1 MPRRDT
7 ASTKHEYT
15 APLARREVLRR
26 AGVLVAAAAFADPLK
41 LAAARQF
48 PGATPA
54 QTAADYPVSEVTT
67 RLSTYMSQARDRAL
81 PDDVLER
88 AKRHVLDT
96 CAAMISGSEL
106 APGRAALAFARAYGG
121 KPVSTIVGDTAL
133 CGPIEAA
140 LANGTMAHA
149 DETDD
154 TLAPG
159 PWHPGCNVVPAALA
173 LGEQFGTSGERFLRA
188 VVLGYDIGTRVMAA
202 IQPGMAGSHKLSYGI
217 GGVFGA
223 AAAGA
228 SVAGFDPPK
237 MRWVLS
243 YTAQQSS
250 GIESFPRDL
259 DHVEKG
265 FIFGGM
271 PARSGVTSV
280 LLVHSGWTGVNDIMS
295 GPDNFIVA
303 NAPTGKA
310 ELLVDRLGERYELT
324 RANIK
329 RWTVGQPIHA
339 PLDAIE
345 ALVAKQPIDPE
356 RVQEIVVRYQPGSIT
371 DNSGP
376 SDINVQHA
384 LAVMLI
390 DRTLTFRSIH
400 DKARMQDPAVLRL
413 KAKIR
418 LDPGPTGA
426 GAGAARPPLVQIVL
440 SDGTRVAHDTVGPV
454 LGTAANP
461 MSREQLVAK
470 CRDLVAPVIGSSQTT
485 RLIDRVMAL
494 EKVKDVRELRPL
506 LQRTSRTGPPRLSEY
521 PNAKQ

>member
-1 MPRRDT
+1 MTRLTRRT
-7 ASTKHEYT
+7 LLR
-15 APLARREVLRR
+15 LA
-26 AGVLVAAAAFADPLK
+26 GPFVAAATVPPHVR
-41 LAAARQF
+41 AAARLQQ
-48 PGATPA
+48 PATPA
-54 QTAADYPVSEVTT
+54 ETAADVPVSDVMI
-67 RLSTYMSQARDRAL
+67 RLSTYMSRARAQAL
-81 PDDVLER
+81 PDDVTER

-96 CAAMISGSEL
+96 LAAMVSGSDL

-121 KPVSTIVGDTAL
+121 KPVSTVVADTLL

-140 LANGTMAHA
+140 LVNGTMAHA

-173 LGEQFGTSGERFLRA
+173 LGEQFAISGTHFLRA

-202 IQPGMAGSHKLSYGI
+202 IQPGMANSHKLSYGI

-223 AAAGA
+223 AAAGGAVA
-228 SVAGFDPPK
+228 SFDAQK
-237 MRWVLS
+237 MRWLLS

-250 GIESFPRDL
+250 GIESFPRDP
-259 DHVEKG
+259 DHIEKG

-280 LLVHSGWTGVNDIMS
+280 LLVHSGWTAVNDIMA

-310 ELLVDRLGERYELT
+310 DLLVDRLGERYYILN
-324 RANIK
+324 ANIK
-329 RWTVGQPIHA
+329 KWTVGQPIHA
-339 PLDAIE
+339 PLDAVE
-345 ALVAKQPIDPE
+345 ALLQKRTID
-356 RVQEIVVRYQPGSIT
+356 VNQIQEVVVRYQPGSIT

-384 LAVMLI
+384 LAMMLI
-390 DRTLTFRSIH
+390 DKTLTFRSIH

-413 KAKIR
+413 KQKVR
-418 LDPGPTGA
+418 LDPGPPGAGGAAAA
-426 GAGAARPPLVQIVL
+426 GAGGTRPPLVRITL
-440 SDGTRVAHDTVGPV
+440 ADGTRLEQDSVGAGV

-461 MSREQLVAK
+461 MSRDQVIAK
-470 CRDLVAPVIGSSQTT
+470 CRDLMAPVLGDAQTR
-485 RLIDRVMAL
+485 RLIDRVMTIDTA
-494 EKVKDVRELRPL
+494 KDVRELRPL
-506 LQRTSRTGPPRLSEY
+506 LQRANTNGTPKLSEY
-521 PNAKQ
+521 PNAK

>member
-1 MPRRDT
+1 MPNPEWPDDAARLTRRD
-7 ASTKHEYT
+7 
-15 APLARREVLRR
+15 VLQR
-26 AGVLVAAAAFADPLK
+26 AGWMVAGAASLRQGYGGQADL
-41 LAAARQF
+41 LAASQAA
-48 PGATPA
+48 ATPA
-54 QTAADYPVSEVTT
+54 QTAADLPVSDVMM
-67 RLSTYMSQARDRAL
+67 RLSTYMSEARNRAL
-81 PDDVLER
+81 PDEVLER

-96 CAAMISGSEL
+96 FAAMVSGAEL
-106 APGRAALAFARAYGG
+106 APGRAAIGFARAYGG
-121 KPVSTIVGDTAL
+121 KSIATIVGDTTL

-140 LANGTMAHA
+140 LVNGTLAHA

-173 LGEQFGTSGERFLRA
+173 LGEQFGASGAHFIRA

-202 IQPGMAGSHKLSYGI
+202 IQPGLPNSHKLSYGI
-217 GGVFGA
+217 AGVFGA
-223 AAAGA
+223 AAAGG
-228 SVAGFDPPK
+228 SLAGMDPQK

-243 YTAQQSS
+243 YSAQQSS
-250 GIESFPRDL
+250 GIESFPRDP
-259 DHVEKG
+259 DHIEKG

-280 LLVHSGWTGVNDIMS
+280 MLVNAGWTGVNDIMS
-295 GPDNFIVA
+295 GPGNFILA

-310 ELLVDRLGERYELT
+310 ELLVDRLGERYEIT

-329 RWTVGQPIHA
+329 RWTVGQPVHA

-345 ALVAKQPIDPE
+345 SLLKQQTIDPGQ
-356 RVQEIVVRYQPGSIT
+356 VQEVVVRYQPGSIT

-390 DRTLTFRSIH
+390 DRALTFRSIH

-413 KAKIR
+413 KAKVR
-418 LDPGPTGA
+418 LEPAPTGA
-426 GAGAARPPLVQIVL
+426 GAVRPPLVQIRL
-440 SDGTRVAHDTVGPV
+440 ADGTRLTQDNVGAGV

-461 MSREQLVAK
+461 MSREQLIAK
-470 CRDLVAPVIGSSQTT
+470 CRDLMSPVLGAAQTT

-494 EKVKDVRELRPL
+494 EKVANIRELRPL
-506 LQRTSRTGPPRLSEY
+506 LQAAARSGSPRLSEY
-521 PNAKQ
+521 PNAK